1 MDGFKKRLNASIQL
15 KLSLTLSL
23 VILVVAVVAGIF
35 SFMAAFD
42 EAHELQDDTLRQ
54 VAALFNRQ
62 LLQPLR
68 SGDDRP
74 ARDIDEESR
83 IVVQRL
89 ADGA

>member
-62 LLQPLR
+62 HLPPVR
-68 SGDDRP
+68 AGDNKK
-74 ARDIDEESR
+74 A
-83 IVVQRL
+83 
-89 ADGA
+89 

>member
-42 EAHELQDDTLRQ
+42 EAHELQD
-54 VAALFNRQ
+54 AA
-62 LLQPLR
+62 P
-68 SGDDRP
+68 GGGP
-74 ARDIDEESR
+74 
-83 IVVQRL
+83 V
-89 ADGA
+89 